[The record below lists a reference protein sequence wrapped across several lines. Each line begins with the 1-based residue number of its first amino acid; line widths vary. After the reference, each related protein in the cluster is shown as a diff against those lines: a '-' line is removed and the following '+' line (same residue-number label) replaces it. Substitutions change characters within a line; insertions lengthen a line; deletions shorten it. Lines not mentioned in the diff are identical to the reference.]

1 MKCRETSL
9 EGEGFVKIPQDSP
22 CKMVLWKLL
31 NTLGSMFRAC
41 GLFQLNPEARGE
53 YLTSRLSWPATWLLV
68 TRVYPT
74 YLVDE
79 LRPCVLRPLIIG
91 LMVVLLTFFFLNG
104 EYGFTSM
111 GSWCYS
117 TEWVWNLKKKLC
129 SIASGKWNDS
139 RVSLQGFD
147 IRYIMF

>member
-91 LMVVLLTFFFLNG
+91 LMVVLLTFFFF
-104 EYGFTSM
+104 E
-111 GSWCYS
+111 W
-117 TEWVWNLKKKLC
+117 WVWFYFYGELMLFYGMGVEFKEK
-129 SIASGKWNDS
+129 
-139 RVSLQGFD
+139 V
-147 IRYIMF
+147 M